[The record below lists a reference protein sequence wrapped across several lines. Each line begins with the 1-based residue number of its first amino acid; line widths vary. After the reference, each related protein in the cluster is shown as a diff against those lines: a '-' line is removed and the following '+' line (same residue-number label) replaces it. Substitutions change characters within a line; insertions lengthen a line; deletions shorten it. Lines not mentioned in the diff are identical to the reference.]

1 MMTTSAA
8 LDARTSLNFK
18 NAMTYG
24 TSMTTFRLSGS
35 FSNANA
41 GSNAGTNSFTQH
53 AQSRPAVH
61 TWRFV
66 NDI

>member
-41 GSNAGTNSFTQH
+41 APSICVAIKHPPNTCWNTLLPVESGTSL
-53 AQSRPAVH
+53 
-61 TWRFV
+61 
-66 NDI
+66 